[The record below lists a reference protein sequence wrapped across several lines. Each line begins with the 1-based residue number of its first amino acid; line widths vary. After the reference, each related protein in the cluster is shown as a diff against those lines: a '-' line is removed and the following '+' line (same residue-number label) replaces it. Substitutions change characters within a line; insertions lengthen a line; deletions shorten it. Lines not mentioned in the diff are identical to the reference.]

1 MHPKLIQKNSYS
13 KLLNGIVSQ
22 LKKQQQKTNKQSSTT
37 VFITDNN
44 KKYFLATKSAYYIF
58 FLKDHVPLKIEV
70 MTAKKLSF
78 ASKE

>member
-58 FLKDHVPLKIEV
+58 FVPLKTEV

>member
-1 MHPKLIQKNSYS
+1 MHYILYILVNLMHPKLIQKNSYS

-44 KKYFLATKSAYYIF
+44 
-58 FLKDHVPLKIEV
+58 
-70 MTAKKLSF
+70 
-78 ASKE
+78 